1 MNIYNFRKK
10 LQQYKIDEF
19 PSDLIIEGLIISW
32 EYDQLIKQI
41 NKISNNIICELD
53 SFSLKIIINR
63 NEINE
68 ELINKLDNILRLSG
82 YQISN
87 YIIDKNLRGKG
98 KPDKYTLY
106 NNYSTI
112 EFELNKKFDTIL
124 KGIPIFLYHVT
135 EKDNLKNI
143 NKNGIFPKSKNKIE
157 SHPDRVYLFDN
168 LDGANFYKN
177 DIIKRFNLNNED
189 LIILKIDTRL
199 INNITL
205 HNDPKFGDTD
215 FGATYTYNHISPF
228 DIIEIII

>member
-10 LQQYKIDEF
+10 LQQDKIDEF

-143 NKNGIFPKSKNKIE
+143 NKNGIFP
-157 SHPDRVYLFDN
+157 
-168 LDGANFYKN
+168 
-177 DIIKRFNLNNED
+177 
-189 LIILKIDTRL
+189 
-199 INNITL
+199 
-205 HNDPKFGDTD
+205 PK
-215 FGATYTYNHISPF
+215 
-228 DIIEIII
+228 